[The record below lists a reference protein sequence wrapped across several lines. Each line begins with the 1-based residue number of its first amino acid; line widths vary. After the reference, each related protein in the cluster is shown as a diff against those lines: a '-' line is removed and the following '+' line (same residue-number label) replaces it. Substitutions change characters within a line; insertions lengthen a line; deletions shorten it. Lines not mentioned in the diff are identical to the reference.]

1 MERLLVIFY
10 LWCFWNLTAHSLLF
24 YGNIPLNI
32 SFCVPHKERWTFS
45 IRYSFK
51 PLLPLCKYA
60 FLLECLLGNL
70 FFFFS
75 ASRTF
80 CMTFSAWSLFIL
92 HSNSNSQLFVTFCTS
107 ANWTSSR
114 VSFASRYTTALEIK
128 ARRYERRDLLHSSMH
143 SSDENLLLSFTQEAI
158 VYCEIIASLNWN
170 NSKMSHLFDLSRIKK
185 MDVTHSAFRPTIRP
199 DVEWRPLLA

>member
-1 MERLLVIFY
+1 MFHIRKGE
-10 LWCFWNLTAHSLLF
+10 LF
-24 YGNIPLNI
+24 PFAIPLNH
-32 SFCVPHKERWTFS
+32 FFLCVNMPFFWNVFWEIF
-45 IRYSFK
+45 
-51 PLLPLCKYA
+51 
-60 FLLECLLGNL
+60 